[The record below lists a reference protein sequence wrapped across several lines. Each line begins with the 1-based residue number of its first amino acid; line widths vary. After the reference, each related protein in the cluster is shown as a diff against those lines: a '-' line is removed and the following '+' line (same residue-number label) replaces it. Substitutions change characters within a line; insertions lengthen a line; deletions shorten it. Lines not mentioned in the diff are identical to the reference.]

1 MTKYRKQLFCKQN
14 IFFDLWTG
22 LVLKGLCGVFW
33 CSVRMKKKRQSC
45 TRFLIKPTN
54 RVNKVILVALIALFS
69 TVISSYAQDT
79 SRDYGNYQYFDGSI
93 FDGSGQ
99 EDPQFNDI
107 RQGMKHLVI
116 HVLFTRMFYLNF
128 ECNKKVHQ

>member
-1 MTKYRKQLFCKQN
+1 M
-14 IFFDLWTG
+14 
-22 LVLKGLCGVFW
+22 
-33 CSVRMKKKRQSC
+33 
-45 TRFLIKPTN
+45 
-54 RVNKVILVALIALFS
+54 ALIALFT
-69 TVISSYAQDT
+69 TVIPSYAQDT

-116 HVLFTRMFYLNF
+116 H
-128 ECNKKVHQ
+128 

>member
-1 MTKYRKQLFCKQN
+1 
-14 IFFDLWTG
+14 
-22 LVLKGLCGVFW
+22 
-33 CSVRMKKKRQSC
+33 MKKKRPSC

-54 RVNKVILVALIALFS
+54 RVNKVILVALIALFT

-79 SRDYGNYQYFDGSI
+79 SRDYANYQYFDGWI

-107 RQGMKHLVI
+107 RQLKFCILRSSSRYLLI
-116 HVLFTRMFYLNF
+116 HILHKITG
-128 ECNKKVHQ
+128 

>member
-1 MTKYRKQLFCKQN
+1 M
-14 IFFDLWTG
+14 
-22 LVLKGLCGVFW
+22 
-33 CSVRMKKKRQSC
+33 
-45 TRFLIKPTN
+45 
-54 RVNKVILVALIALFS
+54 ALIALFT

-79 SRDYGNYQYFDGSI
+79 SRDYANYQYFDGSI

-116 HVLFTRMFYLNF
+116 HELFTKMLHFSG
-128 ECNKKVHQ
+128 

>member
-1 MTKYRKQLFCKQN
+1 MC
-14 IFFDLWTG
+14 FDVQSEWKKTTELHEIWT
-22 LVLKGLCGVFW
+22 
-33 CSVRMKKKRQSC
+33 
-45 TRFLIKPTN
+45 KPTN
-54 RVNKVILVALIALFS
+54 RVNKVILVALIALFT

-116 HVLFTRMFYLNF
+116 H
-128 ECNKKVHQ
+128 

>member
-1 MTKYRKQLFCKQN
+1 M
-14 IFFDLWTG
+14 
-22 LVLKGLCGVFW
+22 
-33 CSVRMKKKRQSC
+33 
-45 TRFLIKPTN
+45 
-54 RVNKVILVALIALFS
+54 ALIALFT

-107 RQGMKHLVI
+107 RQGKNHLVI
-116 HVLFTRMFYLNF
+116 HVLFTRLFHLIWFFGCITKNIN
-128 ECNKKVHQ
+128 NKDFKSFSR

>member
-1 MTKYRKQLFCKQN
+1 
-14 IFFDLWTG
+14 
-22 LVLKGLCGVFW
+22 
-33 CSVRMKKKRQSC
+33 MKKKRQSC

-54 RVNKVILVALIALFS
+54 RINKVILVALIALFT
-69 TVISSYAQDT
+69 TVIPSYAQDT

-116 HVLFTRMFYLNF
+116 HELFTKMLHFTIF
-128 ECNKKVHQ
+128 FWMHKKVHQ

>member
-1 MTKYRKQLFCKQN
+1 M
-14 IFFDLWTG
+14 
-22 LVLKGLCGVFW
+22 
-33 CSVRMKKKRQSC
+33 
-45 TRFLIKPTN
+45 
-54 RVNKVILVALIALFS
+54 ALIALFT
-69 TVISSYAQDT
+69 TVIPSYAQDT

-116 HVLFTRMFYLNF
+116 CILLTKILIFGAL
-128 ECNKKVHQ
+128 KVHQ